1 MDGGRNWLTEA
12 VTIARNW
19 AALRRLVRKQGEKP
33 GGLCRTVGI
42 RILARDEEDV
52 PAQEEEAGQDSR
64 FSGPDENKG
73 RSPDPQSAA
82 AQGPQAALSLRM
94 SESGAGRSRRG
105 RLSRSGDFKRA
116 YREGSSRASRY
127 LVLYRFERDDANKNG
142 EDGEDSEDSARLGVS
157 VSRKVGD
164 SVTRNRVKRVLK
176 EAFWKA
182 FPGAGEQED
191 FVLVARPG
199 IERLIE
205 EKGLAGAEAAI
216 AEVAEPGEPRST

>member
-1 MDGGRNWLTEA
+1 
-12 VTIARNW
+12 
-19 AALRRLVRKQGEKP
+19 
-33 GGLCRTVGI
+33 
-42 RILARDEEDV
+42 
-52 PAQEEEAGQDSR
+52 
-64 FSGPDENKG
+64 
-73 RSPDPQSAA
+73 
-82 AQGPQAALSLRM
+82 M

-127 LVLYRFERDDANKNG
+127 LVLYRFEREGSDD
-142 EDGEDSEDSARLGVS
+142 DSARLGVS

-176 EAFWKA
+176 EAFWKS
-182 FPGAGEQED
+182 FLTDGDGRDDQGGKSQEKED

-205 EKGLAGAEAAI
+205 EEGLAGAEAAI
-216 AEVAEPGEPRST
+216 AEVAGSEEGRST